1 MRFFAL
7 VIWTAIAAQ
16 SFLQINAV
24 FADEEAAIRRLQE
37 LGGTIQFDREGKDR
51 AVIRVYLSGVKISD
65 EDLLILKELHELK
78 ELSISGQTQKS
89 PPRSD
94 GKITDKGVKTIGQLS
109 KLESLNLC
117 GNRITDTGLKEL
129 RELKEIRRLDLSLT
143 AVTDDGLR
151 ALRPFEKL
159 EYLRVWDLKISDVG
173 LNHLQEIKSLKQVL
187 LAHAEVTESGLEKL
201 RNALPHTK
209 VQSISYGR

>member
-1 MRFFAL
+1 MRFASTRLRLIAL
-7 VIWTAIAAQ
+7 D
-16 SFLQINAV
+16 LQ
-24 FADEEAAIRRLQE
+24 
-37 LGGTIQFDREGKDR
+37 GKCTH
-51 AVIRVYLSGVKISD
+51 
-65 EDLLILKELHELK
+65 EDLLILRELHDLK
-78 ELSISGQTQKS
+78 ELFIYGQTQKS

-94 GKITDKGVKTIGQLS
+94 GKITDKGLQTIGRLT

-129 RELKEIRRLDLSLT
+129 RELKELRRLDLSLT

-159 EYLRVWDLKISDVG
+159 EYLRVWDVEITDVG

-187 LAHAEVTESGLEKL
+187 LAHAKVTESGLEKL
-201 RNALPHTK
+201 RSAIPDIK
-209 VQSISYGR
+209 VQSITYGR